1 MKLQTYKGPETLS
14 RIISVQDTLFL
25 YGIQMDLNWGLIY
38 KVNVKDIKIPLYHY
52 NLSLSI
58 LEITIRNSTF

>member
-38 KVNVKDIKIPLYHY
+38 KVNVKDIKIHY
-52 NLSLSI
+52 TI
-58 LEITIRNSTF
+58 ITFPYLFWKLQ